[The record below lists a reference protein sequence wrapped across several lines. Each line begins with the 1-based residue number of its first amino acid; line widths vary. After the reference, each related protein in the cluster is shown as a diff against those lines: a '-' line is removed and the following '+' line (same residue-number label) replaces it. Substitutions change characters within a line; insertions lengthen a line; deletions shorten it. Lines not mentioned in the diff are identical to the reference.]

1 MFCGHYV
8 FLAEIG
14 LERRKASHTSQNQIT
29 TGNIKRDQICGRLN
43 GYKVGSPE
51 FLWYYAIRSPPVY
64 THTFHVSAQAPK
76 SLNTFFGVEL
86 EGHEASPSLFSI
98 SAYALL

>member
-1 MFCGHYV
+1 M
-8 FLAEIG
+8 LAS
-14 LERRKASHTSQNQIT
+14 SHGSQGARPLLQ
-29 TGNIKRDQICGRLN
+29 LL
-43 GYKVGSPE
+43 VLGSPE